1 MITKK
6 DAQEALNRSLSGLQ
20 NNPYLVQKI
29 ITGTKEKVHKRKKL
43 SSSAIIAFVLVGII
57 ASAMAT
63 RLLLLRRKFIRI
75 LNRFCRRLLR
85 LRPKQ
90 KQ

>member
-29 ITGTKEKVHKRKKL
+29 ITGTKEKGKEEGEE
-43 SSSAIIAFVLVGII
+43 SE
-57 ASAMAT
+57 
-63 RLLLLRRKFIRI
+63 
-75 LNRFCRRLLR
+75 
-85 LRPKQ
+85 
-90 KQ
+90 

>member
-29 ITGTKEKVHKRKKL
+29 ITGTKEKVY
-43 SSSAIIAFVLVGII
+43 
-57 ASAMAT
+57 
-63 RLLLLRRKFIRI
+63 
-75 LNRFCRRLLR
+75 
-85 LRPKQ
+85 KQ
-90 KQ
+90 WKALGCT

>member
-29 ITGTKEKVHKRKKL
+29 ITGTKEKAYKRKKL
-43 SSSAIIAFVLVGII
+43 SSTAIIAFVLVGIM

-63 RLLLLRRKFIRI
+63 
-75 LNRFCRRLLR
+75 
-85 LRPKQ
+85 
-90 KQ
+90 